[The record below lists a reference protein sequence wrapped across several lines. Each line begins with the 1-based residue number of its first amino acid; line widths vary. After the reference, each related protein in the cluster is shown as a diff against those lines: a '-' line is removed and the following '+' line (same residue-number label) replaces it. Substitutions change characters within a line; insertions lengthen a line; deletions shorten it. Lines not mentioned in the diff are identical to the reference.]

1 MSANVRSRG
10 FALAAATAGFGLL
23 ASPLALTSGAQA
35 GDESAQRASTSTA
48 AAKSP
53 AAKPGRWRAKLDLYA
68 INDFHGQLEKV
79 PSTSSS
85 GRVSTTKRDVDAGGA
100 EYLST
105 HLKQWRDDS
114 RARGAKPITVAAGD
128 LIGATPL
135 LSAAFHDEPTIQT
148 MNKIGLKISSVGNH
162 EFDEGKKELLRM
174 QRGGCLDDGADGA
187 NNQNS
192 CPDAKRPFGGAKFDY
207 LAANVKRTANNK
219 TLLPPYTVRKVDG
232 ERVAFVGMTL
242 QNTPNI
248 VTKSG
253 VAGLRFTDEVKT
265 VDRLIPKI
273 RAKGIDAVV
282 VLLHEGLA
290 PEDITDIN
298 ACENGAGPGL
308 DIAKALHPEVDLVIS
323 GHTHQPYTCTVRDPN
338 GRKRMITSAY
348 SVGRVVT
355 EINLQIKRRNGEIVR
370 KAVKARNHIVKN
382 SDGTEA
388 DAAITA
394 LINRYKTLVEPI
406 ANEVLGHITPLA
418 SGPDEVTRDV
428 DLNGR
433 DSPLGNLIADAQVAD
448 PSTVKDGE
456 APVVALMNPGGI
468 RANLVE
474 DENNDVDYGA
484 AFSVQP
490 FNNFVVSMD
499 LTGQQILDVLNEQ
512 WNGMNESSDPTS
524 YKVLQVS
531 GLKYTWDLSDAAGT
545 GNAIAGD
552 VLIDANGD
560 GTVAVDEVLDPG
572 VTYRIVVNSFLSD
585 GGDGFS
591 TLADGD
597 DKLVGGLDIDSLAD
611 YLGANDPYTP
621 TATDRISSQP

>member
-1 MSANVRSRG
+1 MSANIRSRG
-10 FALAAATAGFGLL
+10 FALAAAATGLSL
-23 ASPLALTSGAQA
+23 LVSPLALTSGAQA
-35 GDESAQRASTSTA
+35 GGSVTTA
-48 AAKSP
+48 ASSPIAK
-53 AAKPGRWRAKLDLYA
+53 KPGAGKQGRWRAKLDLYA
-68 INDFHGQLEKV
+68 INDFHGQLERI

-85 GRVSTTKRDVDAGGA
+85 GRVATPGGSVDAGGA

-105 HLKQWRDDS
+105 HLDQWRDES

-148 MNKIGLKISSVGNH
+148 MNKIGLKVSSVGNH
-162 EFDEGKKELLRM
+162 EFDEGKKELRRM
-174 QRGGCLDDGADGA
+174 QRGGCLDDGPDGA

-192 CPDAKRPFGGAKFDY
+192 CPDLNRPFGGAKFDY
-207 LAANVKRTANNK
+207 LAANVKRTATNK

-290 PEDITDIN
+290 PTDITDIN

-348 SVGRVVT
+348 SIGRVVT
-355 EINLQIKRRNGEIVR
+355 EINLKIRRRNGEIVR
-370 KAVKARNHIVKN
+370 RAVGATNHIVTN

-388 DAAITA
+388 DDAITA
-394 LINRYKTLVEPI
+394 LINRYKALVEPI
-406 ANEVLGHITPLA
+406 SNEVLGHIAPLA
-418 SGPDEVTRDV
+418 TGPDRVTRDA
-428 DLNGR
+428 DPNGR
-433 DSPLGNLIADAQVAD
+433 DSALGNLIADGQVAD
-448 PSTVKDGE
+448 PSTIKDGK

-468 RANLVE
+468 RADLVE

-490 FNNFVVSMD
+490 FNNYVVSMD

-512 WNGMNESSDPTS
+512 WNG
-524 YKVLQVS
+524 
-531 GLKYTWDLSDAAGT
+531 
-545 GNAIAGD
+545 
-552 VLIDANGD
+552 
-560 GTVAVDEVLDPG
+560 
-572 VTYRIVVNSFLSD
+572 
-585 GGDGFS
+585 
-591 TLADGD
+591 
-597 DKLVGGLDIDSLAD
+597 
-611 YLGANDPYTP
+611 
-621 TATDRISSQP
+621 